1 MKILIVDDEED
12 VRRIARLSLVK
23 VGGFEVVEAANG
35 RDALQRAVEQR
46 PDAILLDVMM
56 PEMDGPMTL
65 RALRENPLTAGIDV
79 IFVTARALRSELR
92 ELEEMGVRGVLT
104 KPFNAMELSDD
115 VRRVLGRPA

>member
-104 KPFNAMELSDD
+104 KPFYAMELSDD

>member
-12 VRRIARLSLVK
+12 VRRLARLSLVK